1 MVLESQKGMVQTVL
15 GTIQPSEL
23 GPTMTHEHLLINFGV
38 MFNPPSEATTQRLA
52 HEPVT
57 LENLG
62 WIRQYC
68 YSNLDNLLVLDED
81 TAVNEALLYRRH
93 GGGTIVDATTIG
105 IGRDPLALTR
115 ISRASG
121 VNVVM
126 GAGYYV
132 DAAQPDEVAD
142 MPEEHIAKQ
151 IVAEIQTGVGNTGVK
166 AGIIGEIGCSWPL
179 TPNEKK
185 VLRASATAQ
194 RKTGAPILIHPGRN
208 PKAPKEILEILSD
221 AGAETERVIMG
232 HLDRTITDYNLLT
245 RIAETGCYL
254 EYDLFG
260 LESSHYPL
268 DDDIDMPSDAQRMD
282 FIKRLVDDGFGD
294 RVVVAHDICTKHRL
308 VKYGGHG
315 WAHILEHIGPGLIRK
330 GLSEK
335 EVNNILIENP
345 SRILTFS

>member
-1 MVLESQKGMVQTVL
+1 MANSNLTGLVQTVL
-15 GTIQPSEL
+15 GLVSPQDL
-23 GPTMTHEHLLINFGV
+23 GPTTTHEHLFIDFSC
-38 MFNPPSEATTQRLA
+38 MFNPPTEVSDLA
-52 HEPVT
+52 RGKAPLT
-57 LENLG
+57 MDLLG
-62 WIRQYC
+62 WVSYNWFG
-68 YSNLDNLLVLDED
+68 NLDNLMLDEEE
-81 TAVNEALLYRRH
+81 TTIKEANLYKRA
-93 GGGTIVDATTIG
+93 GGGTVVDATTFG

-115 ISRASG
+115 VSRATG
-121 VNVVM
+121 LHIIM

-132 DAAQPDEVAD
+132 GIVHPPEMDDLTESNIAQRIIDE
-142 MPEEHIAKQ
+142 IL
-151 IVAEIQTGVGNTGVK
+151 IGVGNTGVK

-208 PKAPKEILEILSD
+208 PKAPKEILEILSG

-232 HLDRTITDYNLLT
+232 HLDRTVTDYNLLT

-268 DDDIDMPSDAQRMD
+268 DHDIDRPSDAQRMD

-315 WAHILEHIGPGLIRK
+315 WAHILEHIRPGLIRK